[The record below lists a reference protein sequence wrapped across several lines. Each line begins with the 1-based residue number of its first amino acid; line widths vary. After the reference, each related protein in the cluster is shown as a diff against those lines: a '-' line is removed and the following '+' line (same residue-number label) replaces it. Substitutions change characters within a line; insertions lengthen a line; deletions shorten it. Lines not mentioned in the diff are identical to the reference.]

1 MRVTQISS
9 GEEWT
14 EKYRPAKLSEVVGN
28 DKAIAELRA
37 WAEAINIG
45 AGSGKAKR
53 AAILHGP
60 PGCGKTSAAYALA
73 SDMGWEVIELNASDQ
88 RNEGVIKSIV
98 GHASRSNTFSRRTRL
113 IILDEADNL
122 HGKEDRGGTRAITEI
137 VKRSSQPV
145 ILIAN
150 DLYRMSKALQRNCR
164 VIRFQRLRPERIYRV
179 LRKICIREG
188 INVEDTVLHIL
199 ARNANGDLRS
209 AINDLQALSL
219 SLPIS
224 SGDEWIE
231 EADIVT
237 GERDA
242 NETIFEVLRKIYSPV
257 TVTVT
262 DIQEAI
268 ASLYSLDKTPEES
281 ISWIYE
287 NLPSEWMEDADV
299 LHALH
304 YLSRADIF
312 LGRTRNRENFK
323 FWRYASSLMV
333 CGVSFMR
340 YPHIRFRSPWQRVVR
355 DGNGNGGNGYSNR
368 RYEPIIDEIVAKISA
383 YCKVPQS
390 YARFYILPFMK
401 FFFKNHQKA
410 VTVTQLLRLD
420 IQQIAFFTRDARI
433 AKRVYQ
439 DSITKGRGYEKHEHI
454 GEISEANIE
463 TSERRERG
471 EKVVQGKSE
480 KEEEVK
486 VEENRRQ
493 KQRSLADFLSL

>member
-137 VKRSSQPV
+137 VKKSSQPV

-150 DLYRMSKALQRNCR
+150 DLYRMGKALQRNCR
-164 VIRFQRLRPERIYRV
+164 LIRFQRLRPERIYRV

-188 INVEDTVLHIL
+188 IDVEDNVLYIL
-199 ARNANGDLRS
+199 ASNANGDLRS

-219 SLPIS
+219 SIS
-224 SGDEWIE
+224 SDGERVE

-257 TVTVT
+257 TVT
-262 DIQEAI
+262 DIREAI

-281 ISWIYE
+281 ISWVYE
-287 NLPSEWMEDADV
+287 NLPSELMEDADI
-299 LHALH
+299 LHALR

-340 YPHIRFRSPWQRVVR
+340 YPRIRFRSPWQRGVR
-355 DGNGNGGNGYSNR
+355 AADR
-368 RYEPIIDEIVAKISA
+368 RHEPITDEIAAKISA

-410 VTVTQLLRLD
+410 VTITQLLRLD
-420 IQQIAFFTRDARI
+420 IPQIAFLTNDTKI

-439 DSITKGRGYEKHEHI
+439 DSITLTKGDGYDKHKHKHI
-454 GEISEANIE
+454 GEISEANVE
-463 TSERRERG
+463 TSVKVKVEVKRV
-471 EKVVQGKSE
+471 EKVLKEE
-480 KEEEVK
+480 KEEEARA
-486 VEENRRQ
+486 EGDT
-493 KQRSLADFLSL
+493 KQRSLTDFLSL

>member
-1 MRVTQISS
+1 MS
-9 GEEWT
+9 EEWT

-28 DKAIAELRA
+28 DKAIGELRA
-37 WAEAINIG
+37 WADAI
-45 AGSGKAKR
+45 GSAEVKAKK

-219 SLPIS
+219 SFPIS

-242 NETIFEVLRKIYSPV
+242 NETIFEVLRKIYAPV
-257 TVTVT
+257 TVR

-268 ASLYSLDKTPEES
+268 TSLYSLDKTPEES
-281 ISWIYE
+281 ISWVYE
-287 NLPSEWMEDADV
+287 NLPSELMEDADI

-304 YLSRADIF
+304 YLSRADTF

-333 CGVSFMR
+333 CGVSFRR
-340 YPHIRFRSPWQRVVR
+340 YPRIRFRSPWQRVVQ
-355 DGNGNGGNGYSNR
+355 GGNSNKG
-368 RYEPIIDEIVAKISA
+368 YEPIIDEIAAKLSA

-390 YARFYILPFMK
+390 YARFYILPLMK
-401 FFFKNHQKA
+401 FFFKNHHKA
-410 VTVTQLLRLD
+410 VAITQLLRLD
-420 IQQIAFFTRDARI
+420 IQQVAFFTRDTEI
-433 AKRVYQ
+433 AERVYQ
-439 DSITKGRGYEKHEHI
+439 DSITLTKGGTGHEKHEHI
-454 GEISEANIE
+454 VENVKA
-463 TSERRERG
+463 TV
-471 EKVVQGKSE
+471 KVE
-480 KEEEVK
+480 KEEEMGKEEEVR
-486 VEENRRQ
+486 VEENKNRKQ
-493 KQRSLADFLSL
+493 KSLSDFLSL

>member
-1 MRVTQISS
+1 MILKRREDRVTQISS
-9 GEEWT
+9 SGEWT

-28 DKAIAELRA
+28 DKAIGELRA

-45 AGSGKAKR
+45 TESAKVKR

-137 VKRSSQPV
+137 VKKSSQPV

-150 DLYRMSKALQRNCR
+150 DLYRMGKALQRNCR
-164 VIRFQRLRPERIYRV
+164 LIRFQRLRPERIYRV

-188 INVEDTVLHIL
+188 IDVEDNVLYIL
-199 ARNANGDLRS
+199 ASNANGDLRS

-219 SLPIS
+219 SIS
-224 SGDEWIE
+224 SGGERVE

-257 TVTVT
+257 TVT
-262 DIQEAI
+262 DIREAI

-281 ISWIYE
+281 ISWVYE
-287 NLPSEWMEDADV
+287 NLPSELMEDADI
-299 LHALH
+299 LHALR

-340 YPHIRFRSPWQRVVR
+340 YPRIRFRSPWQRGVR
-355 DGNGNGGNGYSNR
+355 AADR
-368 RYEPIIDEIVAKISA
+368 RHEPITDEIAAKISA

-410 VTVTQLLRLD
+410 VTITQLLRLD
-420 IQQIAFFTRDARI
+420 IPQIAFLTNDTKI

-439 DSITKGRGYEKHEHI
+439 DSITLTKGDGYDKHKHI
-454 GEISEANIE
+454 GEISEANVE
-463 TSERRERG
+463 TSVKVKVEEERV
-471 EKVVQGKSE
+471 EKVLKEE
-480 KEEEVK
+480 KEEEVRA
-486 VEENRRQ
+486 EGDT
-493 KQRSLADFLSL
+493 KQRSLTDFLSL